1 MRPRKKPEERA
12 VRVQISLTP
21 QTLEQIDANVDKLQ
35 KWLIGEKGIDE
46 KDVLKVV
53 SRSSVITEVVKMLAD
68 ETGFY
73 ALRGGFAAALGVV
86 DNGQQD
92 LFSE

>member
-1 MRPRKKPEERA
+1 MPRRKSPEDRA
-12 VRVQISLTP
+12 VRINVSLTP
-21 QTLEQIDANVDKLQ
+21 KTLEQIDANVDKLQ
-35 KWLIGEKGIDE
+35 KWLINEKGKDE

-53 SRSSVITEVVKMLAD
+53 NRSAVITQVVSMLA
-68 ETGFY
+68 EESGFY

-92 LFSE
+92 LFGE

>member
-1 MRPRKKPEERA
+1 MPKRKSPEDRA
-12 VRVQISLTP
+12 VRINVSLAP
-21 QTLEQIDANVDKLQ
+21 KTLEQIDANVDKLQ
-35 KWLIGEKGIDE
+35 KWLINEKGKDE

-53 SRSSVITEVVKMLAD
+53 NRSAVITQVVSMLA
-68 ETGFY
+68 EESGFY

-92 LFSE
+92 LFGE